1 MPGVTPSGAGPAE
14 GAVVDYL
21 LASRDRERQQLAADI
36 HDGPQ
41 QTTTA
46 LRLLADGARHALE
59 HGDVDQARGALE
71 RIEQLAKEASDQ
83 LRRVSAMLDPVVL
96 ERRGA
101 LQALA
106 SLPDLL
112 SREHA
117 VEARFSGTT
126 ELPSDARRDVVVY
139 AIAREFSLEAIDH
152 GATRIGIELAEAPG
166 GMQLRVDA
174 HGCGDLVP
182 EALQVLSQRAA
193 GIGGTVSVDGRDPVR
208 LRLSA
213 PGG

>member
-1 MPGVTPSGAGPAE
+1 VPGVTPSGTGPPE

-21 LASRDRERQQLAADI
+21 LAWRDRERQQLAADI

-59 HGDVDQARGALE
+59 HGDADQARGALD
-71 RIEQLAKEASDQ
+71 RIEQLAKEAAEQ
-83 LRRVSAMLDPVVL
+83 LRRLSATLDPVVL

-112 SREHA
+112 SRERA

-126 ELPSDARRDVVVY
+126 EMPADTRRDVVMY
-139 AIAREFSLEAIDH
+139 AIAREFSLEAIDR
-152 GATRIGIELAEAPG
+152 GATRIGIELAGAPG

-174 HGCGDLVP
+174 HGCGALAP
-182 EALQVLSQRAA
+182 EPLQVLSQRAA
-193 GIGGTVSVDGRDPVR
+193 GIAGTVTVDGRDPVR
-208 LRLSA
+208 LLLFV

>member
-1 MPGVTPSGAGPAE
+1 VTPSGAGPPE
-14 GAVVDYL
+14 GAVVQYL
-21 LASRDRERQQLAADI
+21 LAWRDRERQQLAADI

-59 HGDVDQARGALE
+59 HGDIDQARGALG

-101 LQALA
+101 LQALS

-126 ELPSDARRDVVVY
+126 ELPSDATRDVVVY
-139 AIAREFSLEAIDH
+139 AIAREFSLEAIDR

-174 HGCGDLVP
+174 HGCTAPVP

-193 GIGGTVSVDGRDPVR
+193 GIGASLSVDGRDPVR
-208 LRLSA
+208 LLLNV
-213 PGG
+213 PGR

>member
-21 LASRDRERQQLAADI
+21 LAWRDRERQQLAADI

-106 SLPDLL
+106 SLPD
-112 SREHA
+112 
-117 VEARFSGTT
+117 
-126 ELPSDARRDVVVY
+126 
-139 AIAREFSLEAIDH
+139 
-152 GATRIGIELAEAPG
+152 
-166 GMQLRVDA
+166 
-174 HGCGDLVP
+174 
-182 EALQVLSQRAA
+182 
-193 GIGGTVSVDGRDPVR
+193 
-208 LRLSA
+208 
-213 PGG
+213 